1 MYLYKYLLVNSSLIT
16 TLYLGHGNAGMKL
29 PETVFVGASS
39 VKILDLGASFTK
51 IHAELFSPLT
61 NLEYLFLQFNEVG
74 RLSSRNGITMNF

>member
-1 MYLYKYLLVNSSLIT
+1 MTL
-16 TLYLGHGNAGMKL
+16 LYLGHGNAGMRL

-51 IHAELFSPLT
+51 IHPELFSPLT

-74 RLSSRNGITMNF
+74 RLGSRNGITKNF